1 MLQNLFFPAVS
12 VGDTQASFAEGVRL
26 PKNDMESLLEAIRV
40 SEGLS
45 VAPDR
50 SSIQILMHADGKG
63 SKQLVRMNKV
73 LVGMMTYPLDE
84 TIDSFVDTTGTA
96 REDAERLAKN
106 MTENAKPF
114 MSGEEWYDRLKEAL
128 KGENASLKD
137 AVVVFDSLPQ
147 CLSDIRHV
155 GNTHLIVP
163 TSEHMTEDM
172 IDASRGVLHYID
184 VWDSHNAGDL
194 RDRLAAR
201 TWTREHLP
209 EWFQKKEGH
218 MTKADR
224 ADLAYHLTVEAYRD
238 PPKPEEKYFAPRRP
252 SLTNSF
258 YWGFELIL
266 KTPEKELSLKYPYET
281 FWKVAVDDQAFD
293 LQVNRHELPEEWRQY
308 FKKQAIDIS
317 GRLKKDSEG
326 KIDLH
331 KERVRLGL
339 KADAVGLIAYEF
351 NTQAQVPKKKLRNVA
366 EN

>member
-50 SSIQILMHADGKG
+50 SSIQILMHADGNG

-84 TIDSFVDTTGTA
+84 TIDSFVDTTDTA
-96 REDAERLAKN
+96 REDAVKFAEKVMAHGTASL
-106 MTENAKPF
+106 T
-114 MSGEEWYDRLKEAL
+114 GEEWFDRLKDAL
-128 KGENASLKD
+128 KGEKPSLD
-137 AVVVFDSLPQ
+137 TAIAVFDSLPSS
-147 CLSDIRHV
+147 LTDIRKV
-155 GNTHLIVP
+155 GQSHLIVP
-163 TSEHMTEDM
+163 SSEHMTEDM
-172 IDASRGVLHYID
+172 IDASRGVLHYVD
-184 VWDSHNAGDL
+184 VWDSHSAADL
-194 RDRLAAR
+194 RERLEAR
-201 TWTREHLP
+201 SWTRDHLP
-209 EWFQKKEGH
+209 AWFLKKEGH

-238 PPKPEEKYFAPRRP
+238 PPKEEEKYFAPRRP
-252 SLTNSF
+252 SVTASF

-281 FWKVAVDDQAFD
+281 FWKVAVDDQTFD
-293 LQVNRHELPEEWRQY
+293 LQVNRHQLPEEWRQY

-317 GRLKKDSEG
+317 GRLKKDGEG
-326 KIDLH
+326 KIDLY

-366 EN
+366 E